1 MLCAAAPDDRPLLET
16 QPAVEDDIL
25 MTTQELADRWRLDP
39 GSLANLRTRGEGP
52 PFLKLE
58 NGSVRYKVRDVLDA
72 ETIGARGFSWD
83 RLETALRSYPGM
95 LSSDVDKLLV
105 HLKKEMRG

>member
-1 MLCAAAPDDRPLLET
+1 MLSAPTKDRRPLLET
-16 QPAVEDDIL
+16 GPADIDDIL

-52 PFLKLE
+52 PFIKLD
-58 NGSVRYKVRDVLDA
+58 NGSVRYRVRDVLDA
-72 ETIGARGFSWD
+72 ETVGARGFSWD
-83 RLETALRSYPGM
+83 RLETALRRFPG
-95 LSSDVDKLLV
+95 LVTSDADKLLA